1 MRPHGTTASTSFRVH
16 FARTFHQ
23 HLDTRARAAR
33 HALSRA
39 RPVLIEACLYG
50 ASNPTLFLTHIFQV
64 ALSTISK
71 DAPGSSIDALSG
83 SEAIV
88 ATASPRGDMGTKPA
102 GGKAVIEAE
111 ARHTGSV
118 TTKVFLGLTL
128 TVFIST
134 PCTI

>member
-1 MRPHGTTASTSFRVH
+1 MTP
-16 FARTFHQ
+16 
-23 HLDTRARAAR
+23 L
-33 HALSRA
+33 HAPCDMLCLV
-39 RPVLIEACLYG
+39 PVLIGAWLHG
-50 ASNPTLFLTHIFQV
+50 ASNPALFPTHVLQV

-83 SEAIV
+83 SEATV
-88 ATASPRGDMGTKPA
+88 VTASPRGDTGTKPA

-118 TTKVFLGLTL
+118 STKVFLGLTL
-128 TVFIST
+128 TVLIST